1 MGHVVEQEPGQDENA
16 EPARRGDEPQQL
28 DPEQLRQ
35 FQQFQQFQEYLR
47 FTEAQRQAGAQP
59 GATGLPQAG
68 QPGSELA
75 TQQSSQLAPQ
85 QQYPPA
91 VPPPAQPPVASGSQP
106 YLPAPREENLPA
118 TRPKIAAPRWLK
130 RLGGKL
136 LSALLLL
143 IVLIIAGKLA
153 WNYFFPPDDPDKPA
167 SETGGKQYQQ
177 TQYLPT
183 QPYEAVR
190 QVYELID
197 KNSPAAC
204 ERFQENVRPVFARNF
219 GAPDCAAAVTALHA
233 QVTDDWAYAF
243 SVRQRDSTVDFPPT
257 ITISSCSFPIKGG
270 PSLGV
275 FTLTRVD
282 KGQWLITD
290 HRTETCAT
298 PSR

>member
-1 MGHVVEQEPGQDENA
+1 MGHVVEQEPGKDRNTESA
-16 EPARRGDEPQQL
+16 SGGEQL

-59 GATGLPQAG
+59 DAIGLPQAG

-75 TQQSSQLAPQ
+75 TQQSPHLVPQ

-91 VPPPAQPPVASGSQP
+91 VPPPAQPPAATGSQP
-106 YLPAPREENLPA
+106 YLPVPREENLPA
-118 TRPKIAAPRWLK
+118 TTRPKIKPPRWLK

-153 WNYFFPPDDPDKPA
+153 WNYFFGTGEDPDLPA
-167 SETGGKQYQQ
+167 NVTGGKQYQQ

-197 KNSPAAC
+197 KNSPTAC

-233 QVTDDWAYAF
+233 KVTDDWAFAF

-290 HRTETCAT
+290 HRTETCTT

>member
-1 MGHVVEQEPGQDENA
+1 MAEQEPGKDENA
-16 EPARRGDEPQQL
+16 EPSRRGDEPQPL

-47 FTEAQRQAGAQP
+47 FTEAQRLAGAQP
-59 GATGLPQAG
+59 GATALPEAG

-75 TQQSSQLAPQ
+75 TQRAPRLVPQ
-85 QQYPPA
+85 QQHPPA
-91 VPPPAQPPVASGSQP
+91 PPPGQPPVLSGSQP
-106 YLPAPREENLPA
+106 YLPVPREENLPA
-118 TRPKIAAPRWLK
+118 TRPKIKAPRWLK
-130 RLGGKL
+130 RLGGKV
-136 LSALLLL
+136 LSAVLLL

-153 WNYFFPPDDPDKPA
+153 WNYFFGTGEDPDLPA
-167 SETGGKQYQQ
+167 NVTGGKQYQQ

-219 GAPDCAAAVTALHA
+219 GAADCAAAVTALHA
-233 QVTDDWAYAF
+233 RVTDDWAYAF

-270 PSLGV
+270 PPLGV

-290 HRTETCAT
+290 HRAETCASAT
-298 PSR
+298 PTR